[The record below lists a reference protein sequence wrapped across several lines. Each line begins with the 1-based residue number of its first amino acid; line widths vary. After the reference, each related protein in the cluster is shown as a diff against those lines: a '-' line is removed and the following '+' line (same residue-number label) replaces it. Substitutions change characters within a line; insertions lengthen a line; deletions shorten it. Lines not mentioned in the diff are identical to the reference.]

1 MGLKFWGQGLGSRVQ
16 GSGWSSLSC
25 LGVGFWVEG
34 LWAAHLEGEAV
45 EHKEGEVVQAGAK
58 NVEAPPLHRHLGDV
72 GRVRQV

>member
-1 MGLKFWGQGLGSRVQ
+1 
-16 GSGWSSLSC
+16 LSC